1 MQETKVTKKPVKR
14 VARDRTKTLAVD
26 SVAAHFQLAQN
37 SVYAIL
43 RGDQKSPIEDEVKR
57 AYEKK
62 YNQLKTAL
70 ES

>member
-1 MQETKVTKKPVKR
+1 MQETNVRKKPAKR
-14 VARDRTKTLAVD
+14 VVRDRTKTLAVNY
-26 SVAAHFQLAQN
+26 VAAQLQIAQN

-62 YNQLKTAL
+62 YSQLKQAL
-70 ES
+70 EA